1 MKRRLLL
8 AFASATLAGT
18 PMFTFADNW
27 PTKPVRIVVPFPPG
41 GPADLL
47 GRIAGHALHEGLGAT
62 VIVDNKA
69 GAAGNIGVD
78 ALAKANPDGY
88 TLGIV
93 PVGNIAVN
101 PSLFTNL
108 QYKAADLTPVALL
121 ATAENILVVNS
132 SLAVTNVQE
141 LIAAAREKP
150 DTLTFASPGAGSQ
163 AHLAGELMALRADVR
178 LVHVPY
184 KGIGAAINDLVG
196 GQVNMMFAPTS
207 TAVPFILE
215 GKLKALGLASPRR
228 SPALP
233 QVPTIAEQGLAGF
246 QAISWYALMA
256 PAGTPKPIV
265 NKLNDQINRMLT
277 KAETR
282 ERFTALGME
291 PGAGTPEELGQRI
304 ASETALWSDVVHKRN
319 LKVD

>member
-8 AFASATLAGT
+8 ALATTLACT
-18 PMFTFADNW
+18 PMIALADNW
-27 PTKPVRIVVPFPPG
+27 PAKPVRIVVPFPPG

-47 GRIAGHALHEGLGAT
+47 GRMAGHTLTESLGAT
-62 VIVDNKA
+62 VIVENKA
-69 GAAGNIGVD
+69 GAAGNIGVE
-78 ALAKANPDGY
+78 ALAKSNPDGY

-121 ATAENILVVNS
+121 ATAENVLVVNG
-132 SLAVTNVQE
+132 SLGVTNLQE
-141 LIAAAREKP
+141 LLAAARKMP

-163 AHLAGELMALRADVR
+163 AHLAGELMALRADVK

-196 GQVNMMFAPTS
+196 GQVNMMFAPTL
-207 TAVPFILE
+207 TAVPFIRQ
-215 GKLKALGLASPRR
+215 GKLKAIGLASAQR

-233 QVPTIAEQGLAGF
+233 QVPTIAEQGLPGF
-246 QAISWYALMA
+246 QALSWYALMA
-256 PAGTPKPIV
+256 PAGTPKAIV
-265 NKLNDQINRMLT
+265 SKLNEQLNRELA
-277 KAETR
+277 KQEIRA
-282 ERFTALGME
+282 RFVAFGME
-291 PGAGTPEELGQRI
+291 PGAGTPEQIAQRI
-304 ASETALWSDVVHKRN
+304 ASETAQWSEVVRKRN

>member
-8 AFASATLAGT
+8 ALAPTLACA
-18 PMFTFADNW
+18 PLLALADNW
-27 PTKPVRIVVPFPPG
+27 PAKPVRIVVPFPPG

-47 GRIAGHALHEGLGAT
+47 GRIAGHALNESLGAT
-62 VIVDNKA
+62 VVVDNKA
-69 GAAGNIGVD
+69 GAAGNIGVE
-78 ALAKANPDGY
+78 AIAKAAPDGY

-108 QYKAADLTPVALL
+108 RYKAADLAPVALL
-121 ATAENILVVNS
+121 ATAENVLVVNAT
-132 SLAVTNVQE
+132 LPMANLQD
-141 LIAAAREKP
+141 LLAAARRKP

-163 AHLAGELMALRADVR
+163 AHLAGELMALRADVK

-184 KGIGAAINDLVG
+184 KGIGAAVNDLVG
-196 GQVNMMFAPTS
+196 GQVGMMFAPTS
-207 TAVPFILE
+207 TAVPFIRE
-215 GKLKALGLASPRR
+215 GKLKAIGLASPQR

-233 QVPTIAEQGLAGF
+233 QVPTIVEQGLPGF

-256 PAGTPKPIV
+256 PAGTPKAIV
-265 NKLNDQINRMLT
+265 EKLNEQMNRVLAT
-277 KAETR
+277 PETR
-282 ERFTALGME
+282 ERFAALGME
-291 PGAGTPEELGQRI
+291 PGAGTPEQLARRI
-304 ASETALWSDVVHKRN
+304 ASETAQWSEVVRQRN

>member
-8 AFASATLAGT
+8 AVASATLACS
-18 PMFTFADNW
+18 PMIALADNW
-27 PTKPVRIVVPFPPG
+27 PAKPLRIVVPFPPG

-47 GRIAGHALHEGLGAT
+47 GRIAGQALHESLGAT

-69 GAAGNIGVD
+69 GAAGNIGVE
-78 ALAKANPDGY
+78 ALAKASPDGY
-88 TLGIV
+88 TLGVV

-121 ATAENILVVNS
+121 ATAENVLVVNS
-132 SLAVTNVQE
+132 SLAVANVQE
-141 LIAAAREKP
+141 LIAAARKKP
-150 DTLTFASPGAGSQ
+150 GTVTFASPGAGSQ
-163 AHLAGELMALRADVR
+163 AHLAGELMALRADVK

-184 KGIGAAINDLVG
+184 KGISAAINDLVG
-196 GQVNMMFAPTS
+196 GQVNMMFAPMS
-207 TAVPFILE
+207 TAVPFLRE
-215 GKLKALGLASPRR
+215 GKLKALGLASPQRA
-228 SPALP
+228 PALP

-256 PAGTPKPIV
+256 PAGTPKPII
-265 NKLNDQINRMLT
+265 NKLNEQINRALAKPEM
-277 KAETR
+277 R
-282 ERFTALGME
+282 ERFVALGMD
-291 PGAGTPEELGQRI
+291 PGAGTPEQLARRI
-304 ASETALWSDVVHKRN
+304 ASETAQWSDVVRKRN

>member
-8 AFASATLAGT
+8 AIAPTLACA
-18 PMFTFADNW
+18 PMLALSDNW
-27 PTKPVRIVVPFPPG
+27 PAKPVRIVVPFPPG

-47 GRIAGHALHEGLGAT
+47 GRIAGHALTENLSAT

-78 ALAKANPDGY
+78 AIAKAAPDGY

-101 PSLFTNL
+101 PTLFANL
-108 QYKAADLTPVALL
+108 AYKAADLAPVALL
-121 ATAENILVVNS
+121 ATAENVLVVNS
-132 SLAVTNVQE
+132 SLPVANLQE
-141 LIAAAREKP
+141 LIAAARKRP

-163 AHLAGELMALRADVR
+163 AHLAGELMALRADVK

-184 KGIGAAINDLVG
+184 KGVGAAINDLVG
-196 GQVNMMFAPTS
+196 GQVNMMFAQAS
-207 TAVPFILE
+207 AAVPFIRE
-215 GKLKALGLASPRR
+215 GKLKAIGLASPQR

-233 QVPTIAEQGLAGF
+233 QVPTIAEQGLPGF
-246 QAISWYALMA
+246 QALSWYALMA
-256 PAGTPKPIV
+256 PAGTPNAIV
-265 NKLNDQINRMLT
+265 NKLNEQMNRVL
-277 KAETR
+277 ARPDTR
-282 ERFTALGME
+282 QRFVALGME
-291 PGAGTPEELGQRI
+291 PGAGTPEQLARRI
-304 ASETALWSDVVHKRN
+304 ASETAQWSEVVHKRN

>member
-8 AFASATLAGT
+8 AVASATLACS
-18 PMFTFADNW
+18 PMIALADNW
-27 PTKPVRIVVPFPPG
+27 PAKPLRIVVPFPPG

-47 GRIAGHALHEGLGAT
+47 GRIAGQALHESLGAT

-69 GAAGNIGVD
+69 GAAGNIGVE
-78 ALAKANPDGY
+78 ALAKASPDGY
-88 TLGIV
+88 TLGVV

-121 ATAENILVVNS
+121 ATAENVLVVNS
-132 SLAVTNVQE
+132 SLAVANVQE
-141 LIAAAREKP
+141 LIAAARKKP
-150 DTLTFASPGAGSQ
+150 GTVTFASPGAGSQ
-163 AHLAGELMALRADVR
+163 AHLAGELMALRADVK

-184 KGIGAAINDLVG
+184 KGISAAINDLVG
-196 GQVNMMFAPTS
+196 GQVNMMFAPMS
-207 TAVPFILE
+207 TAVPFLRE
-215 GKLKALGLASPRR
+215 GKLKALGLASPQRA
-228 SPALP
+228 SALP

-256 PAGTPKPIV
+256 PAGTPKPII
-265 NKLNDQINRMLT
+265 NKLNEQINRALAKPEM
-277 KAETR
+277 R
-282 ERFTALGME
+282 ERFVALGMD
-291 PGAGTPEELGQRI
+291 PGAGTPEQLARRI
-304 ASETALWSDVVHKRN
+304 ASETAQWSDVVRKRN